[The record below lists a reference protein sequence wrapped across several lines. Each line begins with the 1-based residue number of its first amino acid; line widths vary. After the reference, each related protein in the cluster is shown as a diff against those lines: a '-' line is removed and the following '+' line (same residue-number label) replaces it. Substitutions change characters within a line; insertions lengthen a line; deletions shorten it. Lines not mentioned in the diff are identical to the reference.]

1 MTGVRRLSVFLAL
14 TDTAHRYGGKLER
27 IERQI
32 HHYGSGLNALVAL
45 SAFRSSPN
53 DTYLLRI
60 GYAGMNG
67 PLSNI
72 HDDGFAAASFHSFP
86 ETLAWDAYSGDYG
99 PNHVGLVLGTGA
111 YLAQDDDFGG
121 LVAYGGALAQAGGG
135 GSGAAVTLSPR
146 DAARRRVFVG
156 PLGLLVEI
164 DAGAIESVTYTAG
177 AASLVVTLGQLDNV
191 PATNS
196 TVMWLSR
203 EDGDAGYT
211 VTGAGVTEARLGWQ
225 IPLGSGTVSVNVVP
239 S

>member
-1 MTGVRRLSVFLAL
+1 
-14 TDTAHRYGGKLER
+14 
-27 IERQI
+27 
-32 HHYGSGLNALVAL
+32 
-45 SAFRSSPN
+45 
-53 DTYLLRI
+53 
-60 GYAGMNG
+60 MNG

-86 ETLAWDAYSGDYG
+86 DTLAWDAYSGDYG

-111 YLAQDDDFGG
+111 YLAQDDDVPGG
-121 LVAYGGALAQAGGG
+121 LAAYGAALETTTS
-135 GSGAAVTLSPR
+135 GSGSTAVVTLRPR

-164 DAGAIESVTYTAG
+164 DAAAIESVAYTASD
-177 AASLVVTLGQLDNV
+177 ASLVVTLGQLDGV
-191 PATNS
+191 PTTNS

-211 VTGAGVTEARLGWQ
+211 VTGAGVAEARLGWQ
-225 IPLGSGTVSVNVVP
+225 IPLGSGSVSVSVVP